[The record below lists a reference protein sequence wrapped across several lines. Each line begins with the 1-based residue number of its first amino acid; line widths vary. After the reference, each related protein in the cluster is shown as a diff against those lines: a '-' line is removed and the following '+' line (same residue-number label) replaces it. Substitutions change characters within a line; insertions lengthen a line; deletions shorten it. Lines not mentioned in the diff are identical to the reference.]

1 MMAYPGSAFLGSAGL
16 RLWAE
21 QRTSLPSIVDFPEKE
36 VTVTDG
42 AAMFSRVDEKSR

>member
-1 MMAYPGSAFLGSAGL
+1 MVLNLAGFA
-16 RLWAE
+16 RGAI
-21 QRTSLPSIVDFPEKE
+21 QKIPSIVDFPEKE